1 MTGRDR
7 ATDQADDQAGTWLRL
22 GEAAA
27 RLGTSVEGVRSRIK
41 RRKLRTRP
49 GNDGRLR
56 VLVPAPE
63 FGQAANGHD
72 QAPPGQAWAPT
83 GHDQAVALARDKAA
97 AETERWRCLVEE
109 ERLARAKAEAE
120 RDAAKA
126 AHDAETTLLREAL
139 AREADHA
146 RQERARGDRLE
157 AEALALARALAEA
170 RRPWLAKVLEGL
182 RRKGG

>member
-1 MTGRDR
+1 MTGRAR

-27 RLGTSVEGVRSRIK
+27 ALGTTVEGIRSRIK
-41 RRKLRTRP
+41 RRKLRTKP

-63 FGQAANGHD
+63 HGQAANGHD
-72 QAPPGQAWAPT
+72 QAPPGHAWASP
-83 GHDQAVALARDKAA
+83 GHDQAVALARDKAV
-97 AETERWRCLVEE
+97 AEAERWRCLAEE
-109 ERLARAKAEAE
+109 ERLARAKAESE

-146 RQERARGDRLE
+146 GRERARGDRLE
-157 AEALALARALAEA
+157 AALAEA

-182 RRKGG
+182 RRKG